1 MAESP
6 LPLSKAAAAYASLRR
21 KIQAG
26 ELAPGERVT
35 LNKLAQ
41 MEGMSLTPIREALK
55 RLVSEGY
62 AVHDEHVGTRIA
74 DLTPARVE
82 QIYRLRRVLEP
93 MAVRLAAER
102 ADDETEHILEDL
114 IRHAEAAATPQQRAE
129 TNEQFHFGL
138 YRLSGDELLVGFIE
152 QLWAGMPYPSQL
164 IFRDPDGGRASLGE
178 HRRIAD
184 AVSAR
189 DAETASAELERHIGH
204 GFASAMSSFEL

>member
-1 MAESP
+1 MPTTPGGPGGRVP

-93 MAVRLAAER
+93 MAVRLAAQR

-114 IRHAEAAATPQQRAE
+114 IRHAEAAATPSS
-129 TNEQFHFGL
+129 GL
-138 YRLSGDELLVGFIE
+138 
-152 QLWAGMPYPSQL
+152 
-164 IFRDPDGGRASLGE
+164 
-178 HRRIAD
+178 RR
-184 AVSAR
+184 
-189 DAETASAELERHIGH
+189 
-204 GFASAMSSFEL
+204 MSSFTSGSTGSAATSCWSDSSSSCGRACPIRPS